1 MTLLESARLLVPRL
15 IERGPRADSDRR
27 IPNETIAEMKAAGL
41 FRALQPKRW
50 GGLELDL
57 QTFYDTLITLAEG
70 DMSTAWVYGVLGIA
84 PWVVALLDDR
94 AAADVWSEDS
104 STLVGLSLAPA
115 GDVTPVE
122 GGVRI
127 SGRWR
132 YASGSAHCDWAFLG
146 AIVRPEG
153 AQAGRPRAGWTIL
166 LVPKSDYRI
175 DDTWYTFGL
184 KGTGSNDIVVTDAFV
199 PHHRMRRMEENL
211 SCTGPGQAVN
221 PAPLYRIPFGQ
232 VFGGG
237 VAYGPIGGLRGMLDE
252 FLAYAQQRV
261 RSGARTMVTD
271 PDAQLVA
278 GEAENAIDE
287 LTAIAHRNV
296 ANLTAY
302 AERGAVPPDDERLKY
317 KFQMANVSE
326 RCRALGARMLQAAGA
341 SGIATQYRFG
351 RTFADLT
358 SARQHITNQ
367 YEMHGRH
374 WGAHLFGE
382 TIPPDLMQ

>member
-1 MTLLESARLLVPRL
+1 MTLLESARLFVPRL
-15 IERGPRADSDRR
+15 IERGPRADGDRR
-27 IPNETIAEMKAAGL
+27 IPDETIAEMKDAGL

-50 GGLELDL
+50 GGHEAGLR
-57 QTFYDTLITLAEG
+57 TFYDTLITLAEG
-70 DMSTAWVYGVLGIA
+70 DMSTAWVYGVLGVA

-94 AAADVWSEDS
+94 AAADVWSDDS
-104 STLVGLSLAPA
+104 SKLVGLSLPPA
-115 GDVTPVE
+115 GEVTPVD

-132 YASGSAHCDWAFLG
+132 FASGSAHCDWAFLG
-146 AIVRPEG
+146 AIVRPDG
-153 AQAGRPRAGWTIL
+153 AQAHAPRAGWTIL
-166 LVPKSDYRI
+166 LVPKADYRI

-184 KGTGSNDIVVTDAFV
+184 KGTGSNDIVVSDAFV

-211 SCTGPGQAVN
+211 TCTGAGQAVN
-221 PAPLYRIPFGQ
+221 TAPLYRLPFGQ

-261 RSGARTMVTD
+261 RSGGRTMVMD

-287 LTAIAHRNV
+287 LTTIAHRNV
-296 ANLTAY
+296 ARLTAY
-302 AERGAVPPDDERLKY
+302 AERGAVPADHERLKY
-317 KFQMANVSE
+317 KFQMANASE
-326 RCRALGARMLQAAGA
+326 RCRALGARILQAAGA
-341 SGIATQYRFG
+341 SGIATQHRFG

-367 YEMHGRH
+367 HEMHGRH

-382 TIPPDLMQ
+382 AMPPDLMQ

>member
-1 MTLLESARLLVPRL
+1 MTLVESARLLVPCL
-15 IERGPRADSDRR
+15 IERGPRGDEDRR
-27 IPNETIAEMKAAGL
+27 IPDETIAEMKAAGL

-57 QTFYDTLITLAEG
+57 RTFYDTLITLAEG
-70 DMSTAWVYGVLGIA
+70 DMSTAWVYGVLGVA

-94 AAADVWSEDS
+94 AAADVWSGDVS
-104 STLVGLSLAPA
+104 ALVGLSLPPA
-115 GDVTPVE
+115 GEVTAVD

-132 YASGSAHCDWAFLG
+132 FASGSAHCDWAFLG

-153 AQAGRPRAGWTIL
+153 APAYAPRAGWTIL

-175 DDTWYTFGL
+175 DDVWYTFGL

-221 PAPLYRIPFGQ
+221 TAPLYRLPFGQ

-252 FLAYAQQRV
+252 FLAYAHQRV
-261 RSGARTMVTD
+261 RSGGRTTVLD
-271 PDAQLVA
+271 PDAQLVV

-287 LTAIAHRNV
+287 LTTIAQRNV
-296 ANLTAY
+296 AALAVY
-302 AERGAVPPDDERLKY
+302 AERGVVPPDHERLKY
-317 KFQMANVSE
+317 KFQMASASE
-326 RCRALGARMLQAAGA
+326 RCRALGARILQAAGA
-341 SGIATQYRFG
+341 SGIATQHRFG

-374 WGAHLFGE
+374 WGAHLLGE
-382 TIPPDLMQ
+382 AMPPDLMQ